1 MLGGFRQGKRPKS
14 TSDSAVGNTRG
25 RTNFLS
31 SALRVWSVSI
41 GGLHTSSASVFPWL
55 AGGTGIGFGSR
66 SRIGSGATF
75 LGNAKCRGR
84 YRE

>member
-14 TSDSAVGNTRG
+14 TSDTAIGNTRG
-25 RTNFLS
+25 RTTFFEQCF
-31 SALRVWSVSI
+31 ASVVRFI
-41 GGLHTSSASVFPWL
+41 GGLHTSSASVFPSL

-75 LGNAKCRGR
+75 LGKAKCRGR
-84 YRE
+84 FSE